1 MNTKPLALGLS
12 MLLLSG
18 ATLADDDCDDPI
30 SNWQPREIL
39 RQQLE
44 ADGWTVFRIK
54 VDDGCYEV
62 KAYDTDGNRV
72 EASFAPASLEMME
85 LEREYDDDD
94 DDDDDHDHD
103 HDDDDDDDD
112 DYRSRQQTPDA
123 EPAMPSNGIVK
134 GRPSV
139 TVE

>member
-1 MNTKPLALGLS
+1 MNTKPIVLGLS
-12 MLLLSG
+12 ILLLSG
-18 ATLADDDCDDPI
+18 ASLADDDCDDPI
-30 SNWQPREIL
+30 SHWQPQETL

-62 KAYDTDGNRV
+62 KANDANGNRV
-72 EASFAPASLEMME
+72 EASFAPASFDLME
-85 LEREYDDDD
+85 LEREDD
-94 DDDDDHDHD
+94 DDDDDHD
-103 HDDDDDDDD
+103 DDE
-112 DYRSRQQTPDA
+112 YRSNNQTPA
-123 EPAMPSNGIVK
+123 ANPVMPSNGIVK

>member
-1 MNTKPLALGLS
+1 MKTTSVALSLS

-18 ATLADDDCDDPI
+18 STLADDDCDDPI
-30 SNWQPREIL
+30 SHWQPREIL

-72 EASFAPASLEMME
+72 EVSFAPASLELIE
-85 LEREYDDDD
+85 LEREYEY
-94 DDDDDHDHD
+94 
-103 HDDDDDDDD
+103 DDDDD
-112 DYRSRQQTPDA
+112 DYRSSQQTPDA
-123 EPAMPSNGIVK
+123 APAMPSNGIVK